1 MEKEYLNLKLKL
13 FYLINKIKLNYCFS
27 PNFDLSKLG
36 LILFIIVS
44 ETNNINKIS

>member
-1 MEKEYLNLKLKL
+1 MSERE
-13 FYLINKIKLNYCFS
+13 INNFT